1 MKAEIQIAA
10 REREARALQLRK
22 AGASFE
28 QIGRALGVS
37 TPRAWRI
44 FQRGLARVVHEPAEE
59 LRQLEAL
66 RLDGLLTAMWP
77 HAMAGKGWAVDR
89 VLAIMQRRARLLG
102 LDAPTRVNVI
112 TEDMIDAEIRRLE
125 AELAGYQLEDG
136 EP

>member
-10 REREARALQLRK
+10 RQREARALQLRK

-44 FQRGLARVVHEPAEE
+44 FQRALDRVVADPLED
-59 LRQLEAL
+59 LRRLETL
-66 RLDGLLTAMWP
+66 RLDALLMVMWP

-89 VLAIMQRRARLLG
+89 CLAIMQRRARLLG
-102 LDAPTRVNVI
+102 LDAPTKHEVMTI
-112 TEDMIDAEIRRLE
+112 DAIDAEIARLE
-125 AELAGYQLEDG
+125 AELRGLEGGAG
-136 EP
+136 